1 MPSDAR
7 THANPRH
14 AGLLSIKH
22 VTPDGPASQT
32 SEIQKGD
39 YLVAID
45 GLTTLGMPMHQV
57 SLCYARRAS
66 ANAKK
71 ITILHAVLYVCVCV

>member
-7 THANPRH
+7 THTCPRH

-32 SEIQKGD
+32 SEVQKGD
-39 YLVAID
+39 FLVAID

-57 SLCYARRAS
+57 SLCYTRRAS
-66 ANAKK
+66 ANAK
-71 ITILHAVLYVCVCV
+71 TYTLLHAVLCVCV